1 MSIISAQELIDK
13 LVDAGIPLE
22 AIKIKDGQYR
32 LPTRAFIE
40 GEFAQS
46 FEAYKKR
53 KKRNEYIPEV
63 NDCDDF
69 STRAVEHIND
79 MHVQSDHKG
88 CGIAFGRFSFFK
100 DNGGAHELNVTVT
113 DDGVNFL
120 EPQTSK
126 IVEVNE
132 NERFLCTDCS
142 I

>member
-1 MSIISAQELIDK
+1 MIVSAQELIDR

-22 AIKIKDGQYR
+22 AIRIKDGKYR

-46 FEAYKKR
+46 FEAYKKS
-53 KKRNEYIPEV
+53 KGLNDYIPEV

-69 STRAVEHIND
+69 ATRAVGHIQELHTASEH
-79 MHVQSDHKG
+79 QG
-88 CGIAFGRFSFFK
+88 CGIAFGRFSFFR

-113 DDGVNFL
+113 DDGVNFF

-132 NERFLCTDCS
+132 NERFLCTDSS